1 MLEYST
7 EGCCSIQQG
16 VIEIEQDEPDWL
28 VGHLHVA
35 DSITGFWWGQPDLD
49 RQDRRFRFLG
59 YARND
64 IKWRSAWQWKGVGMA
79 GKGVG
84 MAVEGGRSGSGK
96 GVGDHSV
103 EVVRDAGK

>member
-1 MLEYST
+1 
-7 EGCCSIQQG
+7 
-16 VIEIEQDEPDWL
+16 
-28 VGHLHVA
+28 
-35 DSITGFWWGQPDLD
+35 
-49 RQDRRFRFLG
+49 
-59 YARND
+59 
-64 IKWRSAWQWKGVGMA
+64 MA